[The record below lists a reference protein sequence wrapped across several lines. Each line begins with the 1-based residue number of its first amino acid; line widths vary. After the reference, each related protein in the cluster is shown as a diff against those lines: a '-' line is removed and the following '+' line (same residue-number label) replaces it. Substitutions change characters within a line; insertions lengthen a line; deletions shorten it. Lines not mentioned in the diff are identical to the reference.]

1 MLVGTMASLTQTNI
15 LLKVVH
21 IGNNYVT
28 PHVLK
33 HYKLDKTRRNS
44 SKICLSSRST
54 FTPTHTKY
62 DQKSK
67 LRENEKSRQ
76 TLTEI

>member
-1 MLVGTMASLTQTNI
+1 MLIRTMASLTQTNI
-15 LLKVVH
+15 VLNVVY

-28 PHVLK
+28 PHVLQ

-44 SKICLSSRST
+44 SKICLSFPST
-54 FTPTHTKY
+54 FTPTHPKY